1 MFKTKLIFEWDEN
14 KRLANIKKHGLDF
27 KDAYIVFEDEN
38 RFTFTDDRFDYKEVR
53 KITLG
58 LKDDKLLAS
67 VCHTDRFGKIRI
79 ISFRYASKKERKI
92 YHG

>member
-14 KRLANIKKHGLDF
+14 KRLSNLKKHKLDF
-27 KDAYIVFEDEN
+27 KDVYVVFEDKN
-38 RFTFTDDRFDYKEVR
+38 RITFIDDRFNYGEVR

-79 ISFRYASKKERKI
+79 ISFRYASKKERKV
-92 YHG
+92 YYG